1 MTRTTIAAAL
11 IGVGAILAMPAAAG
25 SAHAAATPSDPISD
39 LFGGGY
45 YGGGGGYYESS
56 GSGIGH
62 GVGVGGLI
70 GIGGIGLDI
79 L

>member
-1 MTRTTIAAAL
+1 MNRTTIVATL
-11 IGVGAILAMPAAAG
+11 IGVGAVLASPAAAG
-25 SAHAAATPSDPISD
+25 SAHAAADPLSD

-45 YGGGGGYYESS
+45 YGGGYYESS
-56 GSGIGH
+56 GSGVGH

>member
-1 MTRTTIAAAL
+1 MNRTTIVATL
-11 IGVGAILAMPAAAG
+11 ISVGAVLASPVAAG
-25 SAHAAATPSDPISD
+25 PAHAAADPLSD
-39 LFGGGY
+39 LF
-45 YGGGGGYYESS
+45 GGGYYESS
-56 GSGIGH
+56 GSGVGH

>member
-1 MTRTTIAAAL
+1 MNRTTIVAAL
-11 IGVGAILAMPAAAG
+11 ISVGAVLASPVAAG
-25 SAHAAATPSDPISD
+25 SAHAAADPLSD

-45 YGGGGGYYESS
+45 YGGGYYESS
-56 GSGIGH
+56 GSGVGH